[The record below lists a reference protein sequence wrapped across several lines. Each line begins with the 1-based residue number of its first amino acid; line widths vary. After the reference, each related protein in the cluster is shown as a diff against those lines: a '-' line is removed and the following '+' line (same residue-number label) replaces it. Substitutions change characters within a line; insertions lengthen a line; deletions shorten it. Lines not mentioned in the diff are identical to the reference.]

1 MVRAFLAPAHELYS
15 ITLPMLSDFFI
26 VANQQQPPSFM
37 STMLLFFLP
46 MGILMYLI
54 IIKPQK
60 RKDRDHREMLKKLKA
75 GTRVVTI
82 GGIHGKV
89 ASVKETTVVL
99 EIAPRVT
106 IEVNRASI
114 GEIVTDD
121 AAHSEQTKK

>member
-1 MVRAFLAPAHELYS
+1 MVRAFLAPAHELYFTS
-15 ITLPMLSDFFI
+15 LPMLSDFFI

-60 RKDRDHREMLKKLKA
+60 RKDQDHREMLKKLKA

-82 GGIHGKV
+82 GGIYGKV